1 MDFPSTHQRYF
12 YPPDAETEQCVHQCT
27 DRFQARISV
36 RKESHSPLSSL
47 SLNTSPIMAT
57 DRCIIRGDLRLI
69 EQMPLPWNHFQ
80 EVAATTCA
88 PPPSVKRPPV
98 LYTRFFTLR
107 TLYFNDEEE
116 SFQAGSMVT
125 AYGHFIVQYREGIPI
140 LTVSARDLTPLPVDY
155 FEPEVSATAVQ
166 IVGTIRGSQWID
178 SDPGWRLFTVI
189 LQIPHFVSFVDD
201 YVDHF
206 EIHCAIPNTIRWQNV
221 PLPEGRRVFVNGHLI
236 GIYKLGSRS
245 SPLIVVTRLGRVCSC
260 HRSTT

>member
-98 LYTRFFTLR
+98 PYTRFFTLR

-155 FEPEVSATAVQ
+155 FEPEVSAPTVQ
-166 IVGTIRGSQWID
+166 IIGTIRGSQWID
-178 SDPGWRLFTVI
+178 SDPGWRLFTVT
-189 LQIPHFVSFVDD
+189 LQIPHFVSFVDE